1 MACLQTYVLG
11 VDVAK
16 HWLDCAG
23 ADRRKSW
30 RIANSDDAIAE
41 LIADLED
48 RQRQGQA
55 VLVVVEASG
64 GQEQRLRTALDTAG
78 IPVHVG
84 NAKRIRDYARAVGW
98 MAKTDRLDA
107 TLLRRYGEREQPRPT
122 PATDAARREL
132 ADLIAY
138 REQLQAEITARS
150 QQRTGYQS
158 VAVRQR
164 AERALAEL
172 AAERDALTGMIADAM
187 HVPALANAHA
197 ILRSCPGVGVMTA
210 AVLLAYLPE
219 LGQLSDKQ
227 IASLAGLAPFPCDS
241 GQLKGRRVTSGGRGK
256 VRNSLYM
263 AASIA
268 AQHNPPIQVMRQRLL
283 ARNKP
288 PKVVRVALMRK
299 LLVTLNAMIRDQTPW
314 NPEHYARA

>member
-16 HWLDCAG
+16 HWLDCA
-23 ADRRKSW
+23 ASDRRKPW
-30 RIANSDDAIAE
+30 RIANTDAAIAE
-41 LIADLED
+41 LVAALDA
-48 RQRQGQA
+48 RQRDGQS

-64 GQEQRLRTALDTAG
+64 GQEQRLRAALDEAG

-84 NAKRIRDYARAVGW
+84 NAKRIRDYARALGW

-122 PATDAARREL
+122 PATDTARREL
-132 ADLIAY
+132 AELIAY

-150 QQRTGYQS
+150 QQCRQYRS
-158 VAVRQR
+158 PALRQR

-172 AAERDALTGMIADAM
+172 EAERDALTGMIAEAM
-187 HVPALANAHA
+187 QAPALADAHA

-219 LGQLSDKQ
+219 LGHLSDKQ

-241 GQLKGRRVTSGGRGK
+241 GHLKGRRVTSGGRGK
-256 VRNSLYM
+256 VRNGLYM

-268 AQHNPPIQVMRQRLL
+268 AQRNPPIQAMRQRLL
-283 ARNKP
+283 ERNKP

-299 LLVTLNAMIRDQTPW
+299 LLVTLNAMIREQTPW
-314 NPEHYARA
+314 NPEDYATP